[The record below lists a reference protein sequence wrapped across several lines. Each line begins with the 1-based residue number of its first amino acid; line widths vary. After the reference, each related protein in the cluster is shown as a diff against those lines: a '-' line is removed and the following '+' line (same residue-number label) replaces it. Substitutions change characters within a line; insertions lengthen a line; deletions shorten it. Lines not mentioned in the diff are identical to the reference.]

1 MSILLGNLR
10 TFTRLGNAEKMQ
22 ELENSLKKIGYENED
37 NCKKNRDTERLTWHI
52 YDIPR
57 TVNFSVLDQATISLL
72 KSYSNDF
79 DGVVGISAE
88 KII

>member
-22 ELENSLKKIGYENED
+22 ELENRLKEIGYENED
-37 NCKKNRDTERLTWHI
+37 NCEKNRDTERLTFHI

-57 TVNFSVLDQATISLL
+57 TISFSVLDQKTIGII
-72 KSYSNDF
+72 KEYGNHF
-79 DGVVGISAE
+79 DGIVGVVAE